1 MRRGKVILKSDFYTT
16 NGKNIFKVQD
26 IREVTIVDLRD
37 CETGD
42 IITKPAIEIEQSFVP
57 IVMPAIGQPKTKR
70 GRPPKKVDVK
80 KMSPGRRAVKEKKP
94 AAPKSTKTEKQTPE
108 FSSISTRKGGSS
120 KYKGVSLNKR
130 SGKWSAQVNR
140 KEGFKSFGEFVIEED
155 AAAAVQK
162 FLGNT
167 GEARRLRELAHKIA
181 AQNGDGQPSTN
192 EAVNESV
199 QYECLGCGNSTDH
212 CPTICEKCN
221 GRSFE
226 AVGKS

>member
-1 MRRGKVILKSDFYTT
+1 MRRGKARLKSDFYTT

-26 IREVTIVDLRD
+26 IREVVIVDLRD

-57 IVMPAIGQPKTKR
+57 IVMPAIGSPKSKR
-70 GRPPKKVDVK
+70 GRPPRKGVVK
-80 KMSPGRRAVKEKKP
+80 KMSPGRRVKKA

-108 FSSISTRKGGSS
+108 FSSLSTRKGGSS
-120 KYKGVSLNKR
+120 KYKGVSKKKN
-130 SGKWSAQVNR
+130 SDKWSAQVNR
-140 KEGFKSFGEFVIEED
+140 GGKFKHLGECVIEED

-167 GEARRLRELAHKIA
+167 GEARRLRELAHRIET
-181 AQNGDGQPSTN
+181 QNGTVRPSTN
-192 EAVNESV
+192 EAV
-199 QYECLGCGNSTDH
+199 QYECKGCSNTTDH
-212 CPTICEKCN
+212 LPEKCGKCD
-221 GRSFE
+221 GRIFE